1 MTDSDLGAI
10 LIDIV
15 DTKGE
20 AFEADWL
27 ERAGHKV
34 MVCHGPGEG
43 QCPLTDGIGCELVD
57 NANGIVFHLD
67 LDNPKHRLIL
77 KKYQAVVRPEVPIN
91 VVTTLEM
98 VSRFADILKG
108 VKVWTHEPS
117 AGELD
122 ALSSEVASTQI

>member
-1 MTDSDLGAI
+1 MSDKDVGAI
-10 LIDIV
+10 LIDVV
-15 DTKGE
+15 DTNSE

-43 QCPLTDGIGCELVD
+43 QCPLIDGSGCDLVD
-57 NANGIVFHLD
+57 DANGIVFHLD
-67 LDNPKHRLIL
+67 LDNPKHRQIL
-77 KKYQAVVRPEVPIN
+77 SRYQAVVRPEVPIN
-91 VVTTLEM
+91 VVTTPEM
-98 VSRFADILKG
+98 EARFAEILTG

-122 ALSSEVASTQI
+122 ALSSEVAATRV